1 MTLIKAVNSSR
12 CQLCSLNG
20 EELREDEDLRKK
32 LKSKEDLYHN
42 FHDSGEIEQTLE
54 ILKQKVDLMEANW
67 DKFSNQ
73 V

>member
-1 MTLIKAVNSSR
+1 M
-12 CQLCSLNG
+12 CSLSG
-20 EELREDEDLRKK
+20 EELREDEDLRRK
-32 LKSKEDLYHN
+32 LKRLEGWYHN
-42 FHDSGEIEQTLE
+42 FHDSGEIEKSLE